1 MTTDLRPPTPDLQGR
16 ELVQWFQ
23 RVYDAI
29 QELNAAIGVL
39 PDVPTSHNELSDNG
53 GTNSHTTISA
63 HIVNTN
69 AHGVS
74 EIVGAGNTQTLKN
87 KIISALENTLTGL
100 RHGIEVDNLS
110 SGIHGVTGSIVGTTD
125 IQTLTN
131 KRIVRKVVDVA
142 DSHTV
147 DFTDD
152 IIRCTQYGV
161 VITINTNLATRGKPI
176 TIDNVSFGDVYV
188 VGDQLATIENEVNQ
202 VIPPDSSMTLY
213 FDGATW
219 RII

>member
-29 QELNAAIGVL
+29 QKLNAAIGVL

-63 HIVNTN
+63 HIANTN

-74 EIVGAGNTQTLKN
+74 EIVGAENTQTLKN

-110 SGIHGVTGSIVGTTD
+110 SGVHGVTGSIVGTTD

-176 TIDNVSFGDVYV
+176 TIDNVSFGDIYV